1 MVRAIRSPEA
11 GHGPGPWLRLD
22 PVSRSV
28 DLRRSRP
35 RDFLSLAILILFAA
49 AGLGCRSGSLPLPRA
64 LTAPKL
70 TLNAGEA
77 AQLELGMRPGLYHMI
92 EMSAESVG
100 EGGAEVVLSSGDIE
114 VPPVYFE
121 STTGAAASRFDA
133 RLWSPTWPTS
143 PGAPMRVANYGPG
156 AITLSRI
163 RAETGGADALYE
175 EVMQRGPRPVSWTDL
190 KIRQE
195 RAEIPFEAALLPPEE
210 LEGGRAWLNQ
220 QRRRVAFE
228 SISGPPIPVRMA
240 EPIRGNVQVR
250 AAALGGAGAVVGLS
264 RPNRVIW
271 KPLGPGW
278 YPSDPFSKWRPIP
291 KEKAM
296 PRGFELRRGSLQ
308 RLALYVADPSSQT
321 RAIGSVE
328 ARLFRLDQA
337 DPVAEAKWYD
347 IGPDGRWLELPL
359 DTPMGPGLYV
369 FEVKATRGAP
379 VWLTWDA
386 EPEPIPGREFPHANE
401 TLAIRLADP
410 EPEYIPAID
419 VQALVVGRA
428 SRVESLKGD
437 SATPTGK
444 SPGIGRE
451 IVLRAQLAPGET
463 EIFYL
468 QDYRSPVPAR
478 AYDAVDAGGETPE
491 AGWWERTSVRLGF

>member
-1 MVRAIRSPEA
+1 MPRSKT
-11 GHGPGPWLRLD
+11 
-22 PVSRSV
+22 
-28 DLRRSRP
+28 
-35 RDFLSLAILILFAA
+35 RDFLKLAISILFCAA
-49 AGLGCRSGSLPLPRA
+49 SLGCRNGPLPLPIA
-64 LTAPKL
+64 LTGPKL
-70 TLNAGEA
+70 TLHPGEA
-77 AQLELGMRPGLYHMI
+77 AQLDLGMRPGLYHMI
-92 EMSAESVG
+92 EMTAESVG

-121 STTGAAASRFDA
+121 STTAANSAPRFDA
-133 RLWSPTWPTS
+133 RLWSPTWPTG
-143 PGAPMRVANYGPG
+143 PGAPLRVANYGPG
-156 AITLSRI
+156 AITLARV
-163 RAETGGADALYE
+163 RAETGGADDLYE
-175 EVMQRGPRPVSWTDL
+175 ELAQRGPRAVSWTDL

-195 RAEIPFEAALLPPEE
+195 GAEIPLDASLIPPREI
-210 LEGGRAWLNQ
+210 EGVRAWMTQ
-220 QRRRVAFE
+220 RRRRVAFE

-250 AAALGGAGAVVGLS
+250 AAALGGAGAVIGLS
-264 RPNRVIW
+264 RPDRVIW

-278 YPSDPFSKWRPIP
+278 YPSESHAKWRPIP

-296 PRGFELRRGSLQ
+296 PRGFDLRSGSLQ
-308 RLALYVADPSSQT
+308 RLAIYVADPSSKSSSV
-321 RAIGSVE
+321 GSVE

-347 IGPDGRWLELPL
+347 IGPEGQWLELPL

-369 FEVKATRGAP
+369 FEVRSTRGAP
-379 VWLTWDA
+379 AWLTWDA
-386 EPEPIPGREFPHANE
+386 EPEPIAGSEFPHANE
-401 TLAIRLADP
+401 TLAIELADP
-410 EPEYIPAID
+410 APDYVPPID

-428 SRVESLKGD
+428 SRLEELKGD
-437 SATPTGK
+437 SAIPTGK

-478 AYDAVDAGGETPE
+478 AFDALDARGETPE
-491 AGWWERTSVRLGF
+491 AGWLERTGVRLGF